1 MSRLSLIGIT
11 DCGQQNGLHAYH
23 ISCDIYVSVA
33 AFAVPGVPVIFPYLA
48 NRPFASDILD
58 GLDGTPI
65 TVTPFNIEPI
75 HNNSGA
81 SIALGTACDSA
92 RPAFAAWCNKNTIAF
107 RTPEFQRGADAS
119 NIARLLQESGNSKPR
134 GIYE

>member
-11 DCGQQNGLHAYH
+11 DCCKQNGLHAYH
-23 ISCDIYVSVA
+23 ISGDIDVSVA
-33 AFAVPGVPVIFPYLA
+33 AFAAPGVSMILPSLA
-48 NRPFASDILD
+48 SRPFASDILD

-81 SIALGTACDSA
+81 SIALGSACDSA
-92 RPAFAAWCNKNTIAF
+92 RPAFAALCEKNTIAF
-107 RTPEFQRGADAS
+107 RTPGFQRDADAS

>member
-23 ISCDIYVSVA
+23 ISGDIYVSVA

-75 HNNSGA
+75 HNSGTA
-81 SIALGTACDSA
+81 IALGTARDSA
-92 RPAFAAWCNKNTIAF
+92 RLAFALRSAKNTIAC
-107 RTPEFQRGADAS
+107 RKPVFQRDADAS
-119 NIARLLQESGNSKPR
+119 TIA
-134 GIYE
+134 